1 MVTPPEEYDYANRS
15 KRKAAVYKFGYNGKY
30 TDMLYGRLSLL
41 RPDSRVNASVP
52 EKLSKEPVWGLYA
65 IRAWDYQRAKMGLFS
80 DKDAY
85 IYCFQSFER
94 NQRGSG
100 LLDNVGEARKRLL
113 MVVQG
118 LQLTYQPHHQIV
130 VGGDGRSATGNFKTP
145 DEVRYIKPDDTDR
158 YLRAPMGYS
167 QHDDNAKKNYRT
179 YKKNRERI
187 FGLHFWG
194 NARSKS
200 GTKKVAPN
208 VDPDKNPNRHE
219 INEVWLGEGFSQIET
234 VEILGLD
241 RTQFDPTKESD
252 IKKIME
258 IYSTK

>member
-1 MVTPPEEYDYANRS
+1 
-15 KRKAAVYKFGYNGKY
+15 
-30 TDMLYGRLSLL
+30 
-41 RPDSRVNASVP
+41 
-52 EKLSKEPVWGLYA
+52 LSKEPVWGLYA

-94 NQRGSG
+94 NQKGSG
-100 LLDNVGEARKRLL
+100 LMDNVGEARKRLL

-118 LQLTYQPHHQIV
+118 LQLTYKPNRQTV
-130 VGGDGRSATGNFKTP
+130 DKTGNFKTP
-145 DEVRYIKPDDTDR
+145 DETRYIEPKPDDSDANR
-158 YLRAPMGYS
+158 YLRAPKGYS
-167 QHDDNAKKNYRT
+167 QHDGNAKKNYRT

-200 GTKKVAPN
+200 GTKNVA
-208 VDPDKNPNRHE
+208 PDKNPNRHE
-219 INEVWLGEGFSQIET
+219 IHEVWLGEGFSPIEV

-241 RTQFDPTKESD
+241 RTRFDPTKESG
-252 IKKIME
+252 IEKIME
-258 IYSTK
+258 LYSTK